1 MFLSIL
7 RRQSPSG
14 HHGQSPCRIVNVL
27 WFLTE
32 KHLFLLQKFL
42 DELNR
47 KKRSSICSNLRKK
60 RRWWVGVTSI
70 HVHTVPL
77 ALSIVIPFH
86 QITFFHLLCQ
96 LQSTSIHFNP
106 YRFFSLILSM
116 FIHFHS
122 FPSNYIFFHP
132 FTTILSTS
140 NHFHHLSFIS
150 INFIHVHSLS
160 FISIQLQFSSIHFHP
175 FHPFHPHPSISID
188 LMPLQLLVY
197 HFTHDLGF
205 ENCKNVCLETE
216 YSLFCL
222 FKNGSSN

>member
-1 MFLSIL
+1 MSQKKIKSDAIEKL
-7 RRQSPSG
+7 R
-14 HHGQSPCRIVNVL
+14 
-27 WFLTE
+27 
-32 KHLFLLQKFL
+32 
-42 DELNR
+42 LNR
-47 KKRSSICSNLRKK
+47 KQRSSIWSNLGKK
-60 RRWWVGVTSI
+60 RRWWVGDTSI

-140 NHFHHLSFIS
+140 NHFHPLSFIS

-175 FHPFHPHPSISID
+175 FHPHPSISID
-188 LMPLQLLVY
+188 LMPLQLLPF
-197 HFTHDLGF
+197 HTWSWIWKL
-205 ENCKNVCLETE
+205 
-216 YSLFCL
+216 
-222 FKNGSSN
+222 

>member
-1 MFLSIL
+1 MSQKKIKSDAIEKL
-7 RRQSPSG
+7 R
-14 HHGQSPCRIVNVL
+14 
-27 WFLTE
+27 
-32 KHLFLLQKFL
+32 
-42 DELNR
+42 LNR
-47 KKRSSICSNLRKK
+47 KQRSSICSNLRKK

-188 LMPLQLLVY
+188 LAIIIVPSYVFDSHMFPIV
-197 HFTHDLGF
+197 DLHHVKF
-205 ENCKNVCLETE
+205 ATNDVMFQFFQDTWRQESTFVK
-216 YSLFCL
+216 
-222 FKNGSSN
+222 